1 MAIHLPINRLPGQ
14 SAGGRVRPVRQRIDA
29 VTGARVK
36 IQFQSFI
43 CSAHQASR
51 SIAGRIS
58 GTRLRHTAHR
68 QQLQSS
74 ATAGAS
80 CSAFTIQFN
89 AAALRKKWRNEAY
102 PSSIDFWIVNSIF
115 SPRDITCRGEYA
127 AEIRDRRSGLPA
139 PSLHAFF
146 AGAGNFGVKDLVA
159 AVNNCSACPGPIRST
174 RPIWL
179 AALRKARCEN
189 GWSVVQDD
197 KCGDTHS

>member
-1 MAIHLPINRLPGQ
+1 M
-14 SAGGRVRPVRQRIDA
+14 
-29 VTGARVK
+29 K
-36 IQFQSFI
+36 IQFQSSS

-58 GTRLRHTAHR
+58 GTRYGHTAHR

-80 CSAFTIQFN
+80 VQTFTIQFN
-89 AAALRKKWRNEAY
+89 AAALRKKWRNELT

-115 SPRDITCRGEYA
+115 SPRDTPDRGEYA

-139 PSLHAFF
+139 LHFHAFF

-159 AVNNCSACPGPIRST
+159 PSNNCSACPGPIRST
-174 RPIWL
+174 RPIWWRH
-179 AALRKARCEN
+179 LRKARCEN

-197 KCGDTHS
+197 KAGDTHS